1 MRKKSKYTTRPDGSK
16 ETTRTYKHFGAVEYT
31 GKKHFY
37 GKDDSEIDRKIDEFE
52 RLCIDP
58 SYGKTVS
65 DLIDEWWNYKESKLS
80 PNSVSSY
87 KAKKEEIRNRFG
99 DYGIKEVKPSQIVAW
114 LNLVAAQGYSQ
125 RGVSDRKSVIKN
137 IFDYALAH
145 EYVET
150 NPCANLPIVKGEPRE
165 RRKPAEENDIS
176 ILEAHKTDSMI
187 ARLYYFLEYTGCRIG
202 EAIVL
207 QERDIDRE
215 NHKATINKDVAFV
228 GNVPTVKNKPKTEA
242 GIREID
248 LYDNVLEILPSYD
261 DPNTFVFFPDGL
273 PHKSALQKKQTRFRA
288 SIGISST
295 AHQLRHS
302 YAGIMHSAQL
312 SAKDTQARMGHSSV
326 SITQDIYTEIEK
338 QHNESV
344 RNKANDYILH
354 ERLGRDKKRCPHCG
368 SIHVSADGHVFK
380 FCPDCGGILNP

>member
-1 MRKKSKYTTRPDGSK
+1 MKKRNKYTTRPDGSK
-16 ETTRTYKHFGAVEYT
+16 ETTRTYKKFGAVGFT

-37 GKDDSEIDRKIDEFE
+37 GRTDDEIDAKIETFE

-58 SYGKTVS
+58 ADGKTVS
-65 DLIDEWWNYKESKLS
+65 DLIDEWWDYKESRLS
-80 PNSVSSY
+80 PNSVPSY

-99 DYGIKEVKPSQIVAW
+99 DLLIKEVKQSQVVAW
-114 LNLVAAQGYSQ
+114 LTLIAAQGYSQ

-137 IFDYALAH
+137 IFDFAISRSYI
-145 EYVET
+145 ES
-150 NPCANLPIVKGEPRE
+150 NPCSNLPIVKGEPRQK
-165 RRKPAEENDIS
+165 RKPADGKDIDL
-176 ILEAHKTDSMI
+176 LEAHRTDSMI

-207 QERDIDRE
+207 QEKDIDRE
-215 NHKATINKDVAFV
+215 HHKASITKDVAFI

-242 GIREID
+242 GIRDID
-248 LYDNVLEILPSYD
+248 LYDNVLEILPRYD
-261 DPNTFVFFPDGL
+261 APDTFVFFPDGL
-273 PHKSALQKKQTRFRA
+273 PHKSALQKKQARFRA

-302 YAGIMHSAQL
+302 YAGIMHSANL
-312 SAKDTQARMGHSSV
+312 DAKDTQARMGHSSIA
-326 SITQDIYTEIEK
+326 ITQDIYTEIEK
-338 QHNESV
+338 QHNEAV

-368 SIHVSADGHVFK
+368 SIHVSADGHIFK